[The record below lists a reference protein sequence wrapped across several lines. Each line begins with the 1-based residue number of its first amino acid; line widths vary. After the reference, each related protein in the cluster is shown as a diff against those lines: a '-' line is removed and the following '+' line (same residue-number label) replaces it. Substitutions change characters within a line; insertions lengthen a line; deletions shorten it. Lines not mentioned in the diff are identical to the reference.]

1 MPDLL
6 ASYFTI
12 AGDHP
17 PSRATGASPH
27 PLCDRIEAAGHA
39 GYRGFGFYASDLEAS
54 LGRLS
59 WTDIRALLADNGIR
73 HVELECLRNW
83 FADGDLRAASDAE
96 RLLLLE
102 AAGELGA
109 FQMKIG
115 GGLPG
120 KWAADDLTD
129 AFGALC
135 DDAAR
140 AGTKVS
146 LEMVPFSVVKDLPTA
161 LAIVE
166 GAGRV
171 NGGLILDFWHL
182 DRAGVT
188 PAEIAALPPERLF
201 GVELCD
207 APRHVEGTMLEDTWK
222 RRRFCGDGDVDIP
235 GYLTAIEGLGF
246 AGPFGCEVVSDAV
259 RAMTLDDAVRRSHD
273 TAAAMFTVT
282 A

>member
-17 PSRATGASPH
+17 PSRATGVSPH
-27 PLCDRIEAAGHA
+27 PLEDRIEAAARA
-39 GYRGFGFYASDLEAS
+39 GYRGFGFYASDLDANLER
-54 LGRLS
+54 LG
-59 WTDIRALLADNGIR
+59 WAQIRALLAGNGIR
-73 HVELECLRNW
+73 HVEVECLRNW
-83 FADGDLRAASDAE
+83 FADGAPRVASDAE
-96 RLLLLE
+96 RRLLLE

-109 FQMKIG
+109 FQMKVG

-120 KWAADDLTD
+120 RWTPQDLTD

-135 DDAAR
+135 DDAAK

-146 LEMVPFSVVKDLPTA
+146 LEMVPFSVVKDLAAA

-166 GAGRV
+166 GAGRT

-182 DRAGVT
+182 DRACVT
-188 PAEIAALPPERLF
+188 PADIAALPPGRLF

-207 APRHVEGTMLEDTWK
+207 APRQVEGTMLEDTWR
-222 RRRFCGDGDVDIP
+222 RRRFCGDGDVDIA
-235 GYLTAIEGLGF
+235 GYLAAIGTLGF
-246 AGPFGCEVVSDAV
+246 TGPFGCEVISDAV
-259 RAMTLDDAVRRSHD
+259 RVMKLDEAARRSHD
-273 TAAAMFTVT
+273 TAAAMFTVNV
-282 A
+282 

>member
-1 MPDLL
+1 VPDLL

-17 PSRATGASPH
+17 PSRATGVSPH
-27 PLCDRIEAAGHA
+27 PLRARIEAAARA
-39 GYRGFGFYASDLEAS
+39 GYTGIGLYASDLAAALDS
-54 LGRLS
+54 HG
-59 WTDIRALLADNGIR
+59 WAGIRALLAGNGIR
-73 HVELECLRNW
+73 HVEVECLRDW
-83 FADGDLRAASDAE
+83 FADGAARAASDTE
-96 RLLLLE
+96 RRFLLE

-109 FQMKIG
+109 FQLKAG

-120 KWAADDLTD
+120 RWTARDMTEP
-129 AFGALC
+129 FGVLC

-140 AGTKVS
+140 VGARVS
-146 LEMVPFSVVKDLPTA
+146 LEMVPFSTVRDLPTA

-166 GAGRV
+166 GAGRR
-171 NGGLILDFWHL
+171 NGGLMLDFWHL

-188 PAEIAALPPERLF
+188 PAQIAALPPERLF

-222 RRRFCGDGDVDIP
+222 RRRFCGDGEVDIA
-235 GYLTAIEGLGF
+235 GYLAAIEALGF
-246 AGPFGCEVVSDAV
+246 SGPFGCEVISDAV
-259 RAMTLDDAVRRSHD
+259 RAMPLEDAAHRSHD
-273 TAAAMFTVT
+273 TAAAMFRVT

>member
-17 PSRATGASPH
+17 PSRATGISPH
-27 PLCDRIEAAGHA
+27 GLRDRIEAAAGA
-39 GYRGFGFYASDLEAS
+39 GYSGFGFYASDLAAFLGS
-54 LGRLS
+54 LGWS
-59 WTDIRALLADNGIR
+59 DIRALLAHNGIR
-73 HVELECLRNW
+73 HVEVECLRNW

-96 RLLLLE
+96 RRLLLE

-109 FQMKIG
+109 FHIKIG

-120 KWAADDLTD
+120 RWSSEDMIEPFA
-129 AFGALC
+129 ALC
-135 DDAAR
+135 DEAAS

-146 LEMVPFSVVKDLPTA
+146 LEMVPFSVVRDLPTA

-166 GAGRV
+166 GAGRD

-182 DRAGVT
+182 DRAQVT
-188 PAEIAALPPERLF
+188 PAHIVALPPARLF

-207 APRHVEGTMLEDTWK
+207 APRHVEGTLLEDTWK
-222 RRRFCGDGDVDIP
+222 RRRFCGEGDIDIA
-235 GYLTAIEGLGF
+235 GYLAAIAALGF
-246 AGPFGCEVVSDAV
+246 TGPFGCEVISDSV
-259 RAMTLDDAVRRSHD
+259 RAMPLVEAARRSHD
-273 TAAAMFTVT
+273 TAAAMFTD
-282 A
+282 

>member
-6 ASYFTI
+6 ASYFTL

-17 PSRATGASPH
+17 PSQATGTSPH
-27 PLCDRIEAAGHA
+27 PLKDRIEATGRA
-39 GYRGFGFYASDLEAS
+39 GYGGFGFYASDLAAGLTS
-54 LGRLS
+54 LS
-59 WTDIRALLADNGIR
+59 WSGIRALLADNGIR
-73 HVELECLRNW
+73 HVEVECLRNW

-96 RLLLLE
+96 RRLLLE

-109 FQMKIG
+109 FQIKIG

-120 KWAADDLTD
+120 RWAAEDMIDD
-129 AFGALC
+129 FGVLC
-135 DDAAR
+135 DEAAK

-146 LEMVPFSVVKDLPTA
+146 LEMVPFSVAKDLPTA

-166 GAGRV
+166 GAGRA

-188 PAEIAALPPERLF
+188 AAEIAALPPERLF

-207 APRHVEGTMLEDTWK
+207 ASRHVEGSLLEDTWK
-222 RRRFCGDGDVDIP
+222 RRRLCGDGDIDIA
-235 GYLTAIEGLGF
+235 GYLAAIAGLGF
-246 AGPFGCEVVSDAV
+246 TGPFGCEVISDAV
-259 RAMTLDDAVRRSHD
+259 RAMPLAEAARRSHD
-273 TAAAMFTVT
+273 TAAAMFMD
-282 A
+282 

>member
-27 PLCDRIEAAGHA
+27 PLRDRIEAAGRA
-39 GYRGFGFYASDLEAS
+39 GYRGFGLYASDLAAS
-54 LGRLS
+54 LEHLS
-59 WTDIRALLADNGIR
+59 WADLRTLLADNGIR
-73 HVELECLRNW
+73 HVEVECLRNW
-83 FADGDLRAASDAE
+83 FADGDVRAASDAE
-96 RLLLLE
+96 RRLLLE

-109 FQMKIG
+109 FQIKIG

-120 KWAADDLTD
+120 KWSADDLTGP
-129 AFGALC
+129 FGTLC

-161 LAIVE
+161 LAIVA
-166 GAGRV
+166 GAGRA

-188 PAEIAALPPERLF
+188 PGDIAALPPERLF

-207 APRHVEGTMLEDTWK
+207 APREVEGTMLEDTWK
-222 RRRFCGDGDVDIP
+222 RRRFCGDGDVDIG
-235 GYLTAIEGLGF
+235 GYLAAIEALGF
-246 AGPFGCEVVSDAV
+246 AGPFGCEVISDAV
-259 RAMTLDDAVRRSHD
+259 RALPLEDAARRSHD
-273 TAAAMFTVT
+273 TAAAMFRVN

>member
-1 MPDLL
+1 VPDLL

-17 PSRATGASPH
+17 PSLATGASPH
-27 PLCDRIEAAGHA
+27 SLRDRIEAAARA
-39 GYRGFGFYASDLEAS
+39 GYTGFGFYASDLSAS
-54 LGRLS
+54 LESLN
-59 WTDIRALLADNGIR
+59 WADIRALLAGNGIR
-73 HVELECLRNW
+73 HVEVECLRNW
-83 FADGDLRAASDAE
+83 FADGELRAASDAE

-115 GGLPG
+115 GGLAG
-120 KWAADDLTD
+120 RWTAHDMTD
-129 AFGALC
+129 PFGALC
-135 DDAAR
+135 DAAAK
-140 AGTKVS
+140 AGTRVS
-146 LEMVPFSVVKDLPTA
+146 LEMVPFSVVMDLATA

-166 GAGRV
+166 GAGRA

-188 PAEIAALPPERLF
+188 PEEIAALPPERLF

-207 APRHVEGTMLEDTWK
+207 APREVEGTMLEDTWK
-222 RRRFCGDGDVDIP
+222 RRRFCGDGDVDIA
-235 GYLTAIEGLGF
+235 GYLAAIDGLGF
-246 AGPFGCEVVSDAV
+246 TGPFGCEVISDAV
-259 RAMTLDDAVRRSHD
+259 RAMTLDDAARRSHD
-273 TAAAMFTVT
+273 TAAAMFKVK